1 MDIVQLRGDLFIGG
15 LLTVN
20 DLGIPTEFMH
30 SEQIRPT
37 ALQISLYGSTLGK
50 YLLLDVV
57 GKGLAE
63 ASQHRALPLVVASR
77 ELLPLAERVRR
88 PVCHVS
94 RTSDRPLSDVGDMEL
109 LSDTE
114 MQVQLSD
121 TRSPMLFQIYSAE
134 NFAESKSLP
143 IFASCSRNFDI
154 AEPLQRVRRT
164 LENLQR
170 EPAGSRHE

>member
-15 LLTVN
+15 LLTVS

-63 ASQHRALPLVVASR
+63 ASQHRSLPLVVASR
-77 ELLPLAERVRR
+77 ELLPLADRVRR
-88 PVCHVS
+88 PVCYLS
-94 RTSDRPLSDVGDMEL
+94 RTSDRPLADVGDMEQ
-109 LSDTE
+109 LSDTQ

-121 TRSPMLFQIYSAE
+121 TRSPVLFEIYSRD
-134 NFAESKSLP
+134 NFAEAKSLP
-143 IFASCSRNFDI
+143 VFRDCSRNFDI
-154 AEPLQRVRRT
+154 TEPMQRVRRT
-164 LENLQR
+164 LESLQR
-170 EPAGSRHE
+170 ETAGSRG